1 MDAQL
6 NNCEPQ
12 WLRSL
17 DDSYPGLTRC
27 ANSHAGLRLEDSRRR
42 RSVGEKPGFA
52 SYGAKFAVLYQLPDS
67 KPNPVL
73 DITNCNVII
82 AISNM
87 KLGEKIR
94 YLRLVEG
101 TLRGM
106 GREMTQ
112 QDLVVALKKETGSGL
127 SQSYLSQIESGAR
140 PHLTNASRML
150 LARFFKVHPGYL
162 VDDPEGYHTE
172 LTSDLRAMEDRLDL
186 WLINGAEQFARDPEL
201 SQALLQVA
209 KYKDSRKCLVLLG
222 AILEAP
228 ELVERLTE
236 VLKPSLSE
244 QPPPRSGRRKKLT
257 GANV

>member
-1 MDAQL
+1 
-6 NNCEPQ
+6 
-12 WLRSL
+12 
-17 DDSYPGLTRC
+17 
-27 ANSHAGLRLEDSRRR
+27 
-42 RSVGEKPGFA
+42 
-52 SYGAKFAVLYQLPDS
+52 
-67 KPNPVL
+67 
-73 DITNCNVII
+73 
-82 AISNM
+82 M
-87 KLGEKIR
+87 KLGEKLR

-106 GREMTQ
+106 EREMTQ
-112 QDLVVALKKETGSGL
+112 HELAVALKKELGRGL

-150 LARFFKVHPGYL
+150 LARYFNVHPGYL

-172 LTSDLRAMEDRLDL
+172 LTSDLRAREDRLDL

-201 SQALLQVA
+201 SQALVEVA

-236 VLKPSLSE
+236 VLKPNLSG
-244 QPPPRSGRRKKLT
+244 PVSRGAGKHRFSGAKL
-257 GANV
+257 